1 MANAAK
7 PIPDGYSSVTPYL
20 IFSNAVAAIEFY
32 KKAFG
37 AKEILRL
44 PEGSRIA
51 HAEIQ
56 IGSSRVMLADEHPRR
71 QAYGPEHYGGSPISL
86 LLYVEDV
93 DHSAKQATAAGMKAI
108 RAVETQFYG
117 DRTGTF
123 VDPFGYQWTIATRV
137 EDITPDEMAARMP
150 KQENAA

>member
-1 MANAAK
+1 MANTAK

-20 IFSNAVAAIEFY
+20 IFNNTVAAIEFY

-37 AKEILRL
+37 AKEILRI
-44 PEGSRIA
+44 PMGDRIG

-56 IGSSRVMLADEHPRR
+56 IGNSRVMLADENPRW
-71 QAYGPEHYGGSPISL
+71 QAHSPAHYSGSPVSL
-86 LLYVEDV
+86 VLYVEDV
-93 DHSAKQATAAGMKAI
+93 DHAARQASAAGMKAL

-137 EDITPDEMAARMP
+137 EDISADEMLARMP
-150 KQENAA
+150 KEQTAA